1 MLIIKKSGPVSSIY
15 CDNRRI
21 GGNRY
26 QVNKVYISKYDSIDI
41 SVDDVIT
48 IIVND
53 NLSYNISLNSI
64 NSNVSTEEY
73 VDALLKQSIRQE
85 KLEEILK

>member
-1 MLIIKKSGPVSSIY
+1 MLIIKKDGPVSSIY
-15 CDNRRI
+15 RRQS
-21 GGNRY
+21 GDWN
-26 QVNKVYISKYDSIDI
+26 QVNKAYISKYESIDI

-48 IIVND
+48 IIIND
-53 NLSYNISLNSI
+53 RMTYNISLNSI

>member
-1 MLIIKKSGPVSSIY
+1 MLIIKKGPVSSIH
-15 CDNRRI
+15 RRASDHNLN
-21 GGNRY
+21 GR
-26 QVNKVYISKYDSIDI
+26 QVNKAYISRYDSIDI
-41 SVDDVIT
+41 SVDNNVT
-48 IIVND
+48 IIIND

-64 NSNVSTEEY
+64 NINVSTEEY

>member
-53 NLSYNISLNSI
+53 NLSYNISLN